1 MTYAPLDKSLEKQTK
16 TIEDKGKK
24 QIKAIEDHIKYSFE
38 SNQLIKNDFNI
49 GRDSIPHEE

>member
-1 MTYAPLDKSLEKQTK
+1 MTYAPLGRSLEKQTK

-24 QIKAIEDHIKYSFE
+24 QIKAIKDHIKHYFE

-49 GRDSIPHEE
+49 GRDSILHEE